1 MPRFKPIHH
10 FICLSAFAKA
20 ATWSS
25 CVVLFTPELV
35 LYTISGELD
44 ERVADILDVVA
55 PVAAETLVVKVTG
68 EGGARRVR

>member
-1 MPRFKPIHH
+1 VVILCYIVYPRV
-10 FICLSAFAKA
+10 S
-20 ATWSS
+20 
-25 CVVLFTPELV
+25 VVLFTLELV
-35 LYTISGELD
+35 LYTISGELG

>member
-1 MPRFKPIHH
+1 VVILCYIVYPRA
-10 FICLSAFAKA
+10 S
-20 ATWSS
+20 
-25 CVVLFTPELV
+25 VVLFTLELV
-35 LYTISGELD
+35 LYTISGELG

>member
-1 MPRFKPIHH
+1 MVILCYIVYPRV
-10 FICLSAFAKA
+10 S
-20 ATWSS
+20 
-25 CVVLFTPELV
+25 VVLFTLELV
-35 LYTISGELD
+35 LYTISGELG